1 MTIAIDRERPGRVSF
16 DPSHHLSNLS
26 VARKKSTAFDF
37 EQSLAELESL
47 VQRMEQGDL
56 SLEDSLAA
64 FQRGVELTRACQQA
78 LSEAEQRVEI
88 LLARDA
94 TEPQPFDAGSEQD

>member
-1 MTIAIDRERPGRVSF
+1 MSIAIDREPPGRLSF
-16 DPSHHLSNLS
+16 VPLPNLSNLP

-37 EQSLAELESL
+37 EHALAELESL

-78 LSEAEQRVEI
+78 LTEAEQRVEI
-88 LLARDA
+88 LLDRDA
-94 TEPQPFDAGSEQD
+94 TEPRPFDAGTEQD

>member
-16 DPSHHLSNLS
+16 DPSHHLSNLP